1 MKEMVTIQMQQLYN
15 TGDEKLKPNT
25 IIMNLAIAVWAKNS
39 EGLIRALWVEML
51 LQLMENVMKQ
61 QMMMIL
67 NGLHSHTT
75 L

>member
-1 MKEMVTIQMQQLYN
+1 MKEMVTMQMQQLYN
-15 TGDEKLKPNT
+15 TGEEKRKPNT
-25 IIMNLAIAVWAKNS
+25 IIMKSAIAVWAKNG

-61 QMMMIL
+61 QMMIL